1 MVYCYLRR
9 MASRQSS
16 DRDLRVCGLDEWR
29 PGDLLI
35 YLLHFCGVVALVG
48 GVLLALLGVLG
59 GSLARLDAPY
69 DNLGLIERGGEIAL
83 AGAALWVASWA
94 LRRLLGRR

>member
-1 MVYCYLRR
+1 
-9 MASRQSS
+9 MATI
-16 DRDLRVCGLDEWR
+16 LDEWR

-35 YLLHFCGVVALVG
+35 YVLRFCGLVALVG

-59 GSLARLDAPY
+59 GSPEPLNEPLD
-69 DNLGLIERGGEIAL
+69 NFGLIDQGGEYAL
-83 AGAALWVASWA
+83 AGAVLWAASWA

>member
-1 MVYCYLRR
+1 MPTFDEWRPGNLLIET
-9 MASRQSS
+9 M
-16 DRDLRVCGLDEWR
+16 RVCGLDEWH

-35 YLLHFCGVVALVG
+35 YVLRFCGVVALIG

-59 GSLARLDAPY
+59 GSPARLDAPF
-69 DNLGLIERGGEIAL
+69 DNLALIERGGEIAV

-94 LRRLLGRR
+94 LRRLLART